1 MPQLHGPGGTSK
13 SPESPV
19 QFWEELEVVASSP
32 AVSSA
37 KAQKWAGKLAPL
49 LFEGEVIHAVANS
62 RTWNTI
68 TGIVFTNARVFAFFI
83 TEPMQQKNVIQHWS
97 TNDQIRGV
105 SFGPGRFWTKRM
117 YINGTEGR
125 VEFGSVPRKDVTFI
139 EQQVARIVYTGPE
152 PTLAEEIELFQIEKE
167 IERLEQEEFLED
179 KTKVQV
185 VGDPMKESNWRM
197 VHHFSRD
204 GELPWLILNN
214 GKFGSIAAFGNRMVI
229 FRNGAISSLASG
241 SLSIGGGTAF
251 YYNEIT
257 TIQHVG
263 KELDGALEVVTRRHP
278 SLTDSLEPKQKLD
291 EERFKRENCLPIPRF
306 QYALWSPHIGK
317 ILQKVHATNR

>member
-1 MPQLHGPGGTSK
+1 MVK
-13 SPESPV
+13 
-19 QFWEELEVVASSP
+19 SSP
-32 AVSSA
+32 TVSSA
-37 KAQKWAGKLAPL
+37 KAEKWAGKLAPL
-49 LFEGEVIHAVANS
+49 LFGGEVIHAVANS

-83 TEPMQQKNVIQHWS
+83 TEPMEQKKVIQHWS

-105 SFGPGRFWTKRM
+105 AFESGRFWTKRM

-125 VEFGSVPRKDVTFI
+125 VEFGSVSRKDVTFI

-152 PTLAEEIELFQIEKE
+152 PALAEEIELFQIEKE
-167 IERLEQEEFLED
+167 IERLEHEEFLED
-179 KTKVQV
+179 KAKVQV

-214 GKFGSIAAFGNRMVI
+214 GNLGSIAAFGNRMVI
-229 FRNGAISSLASG
+229 FRSGMMSSLGGG
-241 SLSIGGGTAF
+241 SLSAGGGTAF

-257 TIQHVG
+257 AIQHVG

-278 SLTDSLEPKQKLD
+278 SLTDSLEPKQKLE
-291 EERFKRENCLPIPRF
+291 EERFKRENCLPIPRI
-306 QYALWSPHIGK
+306 QYALWTPHIGK
-317 ILQKVHATNR
+317 ILQKVQSANR